1 MSVGLMNPEVA
12 EKGGRIARAV
22 MEGGAAGWSTL
33 IGKDVSYSVTAID
46 YGRPAE
52 VVNPGEIGEAVLT
65 PVDWSGDNS
74 GKVFLLTPTSGAK
87 VVVAYMMALMLGG
100 DPNPDT
106 TQLDADGMDAYGEA
120 VNSFFGQGAQQARG
134 EMGGAIKTALGQSK
148 VVDFANT
155 PPGDVL
161 GGDDCLCARIK
172 TTITGSPPFTLN
184 LLLSRSVTG
193 VAPDSDAGHDDETRA
208 AAAAESLGIDPGN
221 LGIAMRIKLPVVVS
235 IASKKMRMELIQEMT
250 PGTIIEFRKMS
261 GENLDV
267 LAGKVRI
274 ATAEAVI
281 INQCFGVQVR
291 SIVDPRAAVKD

>member
-1 MSVGLMNPEVA
+1 MNPEVA
-12 EKGGRIARAV
+12 DKGGRLAKAV

-33 IGKDVSYSVTAID
+33 IGQDVSYSVTALD

-52 VVNPGEIGEAVLT
+52 VVNPGELGEAVMT

-74 GKVFLLTPTSGAK
+74 GKVFLLVPAPGAK
-87 VVVAYMMALMLGG
+87 IVVAYMMALMLGG
-100 DPNPDT
+100 DPNPGT
-106 TQLDADGMDAYGEA
+106 TQLDVDGMDAYSEA

-134 EMGGAIKTALGQSK
+134 EIGGNIKTTLGQSK
-148 VVDFANT
+148 AVDFSKT
-155 PPGDVL
+155 PPGDEL
-161 GGDDCLCARIK
+161 GNDDCVCARIK
-172 TTITGSPPFTLN
+172 TTITGNPPFTLN
-184 LLLSRSVTG
+184 LVLSRSVTG
-193 VAPDSDAGHDDETRA
+193 VAPDSDSEHEGETR
-208 AAAAESLGIDPGN
+208 AAAAESLGIEPGN
-221 LGIAMRIKLPVVVS
+221 LDIAMGIKLPVVVS
-235 IASKKMRMELIQEMT
+235 IATKKMRMELIQEMT

-291 SIVDPRAAVKD
+291 TIVDPRAAVKE